1 MQVEKE
7 HSNIQAITKPT
18 ELAKKI
24 LKKFN
29 APRTKPIQVT
39 PDLLEVWE
47 DTLSLLLESYS
58 EKRVLEAATRA
69 QMRTSHFPQ
78 PSNVLEQLED
88 MEAPSVQD
96 VTLVEYRRQV
106 AGISQFWWTAYRHAD
121 PAIQGQCDRIMRE
134 CHADQVPADDC
145 CKKFRELLL
154 EAHPLSK
161 TGSLENS
168 NQADEQRNIQRN
180 TLIPSLPVVEHHV
193 VTQAEQAS
201 ERADRDT
208 KSFTSLAELLRGHP
222 DRPVLDSTALD

>member
-1 MQVEKE
+1 MQVENQ
-7 HSNIQAITKPT
+7 HSNIQAKPT

-29 APRTKPIQVT
+29 APRTKPIQLT
-39 PDLLEVWE
+39 SDLLEVWE

-88 MEAPSVQD
+88 MEAPSVKD

-121 PAIQGQCDRIMRE
+121 PANQGQCERSMRE
-134 CHADQVPADDC
+134 CHVEGVPADDC
-145 CKKFRELLL
+145 CRKFRELLL
-154 EAHPLSK
+154 EAHPLAK

-168 NQADEQRNIQRN
+168 DQADEQRNIHGTR
-180 TLIPSLPVVEHHV
+180 LFP
-193 VTQAEQAS
+193 AS
-201 ERADRDT
+201 QW
-208 KSFTSLAELLRGHP
+208 
-222 DRPVLDSTALD
+222 